1 MRENVSGRALRPR
14 WTLCAG
20 VVLAL
25 AAQADAA
32 HAQVGSSPSE
42 GLGDRTPSFT
52 VFTHARLVVRPGQV
66 IDDGSLLVRDGV
78 IVSARAG
85 REVPAG
91 AYEVDLGGK
100 TVFPGFIDPLSDYAQ
115 VPAPAAEPTPRDD
128 SPSTPPPVPGA
139 RHWNARIHPELDLSL
154 SLKPDAK
161 QAQALRKLGYTDV
174 LSAPEHGVLRGQSA
188 ALSLADAP
196 RLNAVLLKDHVAQHA
211 AFEFSH
217 WPASEYPASL
227 MGAIALLRQ
236 TFYDVHWHGERLAW
250 QARHREAERAEANQA
265 LAALAPVVAARQPL
279 FFATSDELDYA
290 RALALGQEFG
300 LKLVLVG
307 NGHEYREAA
316 RLKAAGVPVVVPL
329 VLPEAPAVEDPDRA
343 LDVALS
349 DLEHWEWAPYNARV
363 LADAG
368 VPFALTAAG
377 LKKPDEKFWPALRK
391 VVAAGLDESSALAA
405 LTVQPASLLGLGD
418 KLGTLEPG
426 KLAHFSVADADLFR
440 SDKARLYATWIDG
453 RRYEVSDPAAGEPRG
468 NWTLAWRGVS
478 GPAELLLSGE
488 GGELSAKVGQRSFP
502 AVLDGRRL
510 TLYMPGELLGV
521 KRDTVAVVAT
531 IEGKT
536 LSGRGSLDDARE
548 FGLSGTQ
555 ASATPRAP
563 EPAKAR
569 PALPATAAR
578 FPAGEFGR
586 TALPAQQD
594 LVFRH
599 ATVWTQGPQGT
610 LADADVVV
618 SHGKIAAV
626 GTALKVPSG
635 AVEIDAR
642 GKHLAPGI
650 IDAHS
655 HMAIAHGVNEGTSA
669 VTSEVRI
676 GDVLDPTDMTVYRQ
690 LAGGVTAA
698 QLLHGSANPIGGQS
712 QIIKLRWGAD
722 AEGLRLREAPPTIKF
737 ALGENVKQANWGD
750 NFTKRYPQTRMGV
763 AEIDLDSFLAAQAY
777 GEKHKNAKKDDE
789 PLRRD
794 LRLEALWEVL
804 QGKRLV
810 QIHSYRQDEI
820 LAFARLAQRFHIVPT
835 FQHILEGYKVAD
847 VLHELGAGA
856 STFSDWWAYKM
867 EVIDAI
873 PYNGALMTRQG
884 VNVSFN
890 SDSDEMGRRLNTEAA
905 KAVKYG
911 GLSEV
916 EALALVTIN
925 PARQLHIDKLVGS
938 IEVGKDADVVLWSGN
953 PLSSL
958 SYPEQTYVDGRRY
971 FDRSEDLAERAR
983 IEAER
988 ERLIAKA
995 LPERVKALAKKEG
1008 KDKAGKD
1015 DKVAAPE
1022 GQPQWATLDAH
1033 RLQYLLAPLRGAYH
1047 DDEPVNACTD
1057 AEAY

>member
-1 MRENVSGRALRPR
+1 MSQGSSEREKEVVVTVRSLRLAGPVVGLFLVVLLAEGFAPDASLTAQATTPGVVAIRNATILTVTKGTIAGGTVVIREGKIDAVGANVS
-14 WTLCAG
+14 
-20 VVLAL
+20 
-25 AAQADAA
+25 
-32 HAQVGSSPSE
+32 
-42 GLGDRTPSFT
+42 
-52 VFTHARLVVRPGQV
+52 
-66 IDDGSLLVRDGV
+66 
-78 IVSARAG
+78 
-85 REVPAG
+85 VPAG
-91 AYEVDLGGK
+91 AEV
-100 TVFPGFIDPLSDYAQ
+100 Y
-115 VPAPAAEPTPRDD
+115 
-128 SPSTPPPVPGA
+128 
-139 RHWNARIHPELDLSL
+139 
-154 SLKPDAK
+154 DA
-161 QAQALRKLGYTDV
+161 
-174 LSAPEHGVLRGQSA
+174 
-188 ALSLADAP
+188 
-196 RLNAVLLKDHVAQHA
+196 
-211 AFEFSH
+211 
-217 WPASEYPASL
+217 
-227 MGAIALLRQ
+227 
-236 TFYDVHWHGERLAW
+236 
-250 QARHREAERAEANQA
+250 
-265 LAALAPVVAARQPL
+265 
-279 FFATSDELDYA
+279 
-290 RALALGQEFG
+290 
-300 LKLVLVG
+300 
-307 NGHEYREAA
+307 
-316 RLKAAGVPVVVPL
+316 
-329 VLPEAPAVEDPDRA
+329 
-343 LDVALS
+343 
-349 DLEHWEWAPYNARV
+349 
-363 LADAG
+363 
-368 VPFALTAAG
+368 
-377 LKKPDEKFWPALRK
+377 
-391 VVAAGLDESSALAA
+391 
-405 LTVQPASLLGLGD
+405 
-418 KLGTLEPG
+418 
-426 KLAHFSVADADLFR
+426 
-440 SDKARLYATWIDG
+440 
-453 RRYEVSDPAAGEPRG
+453 
-468 NWTLAWRGVS
+468 
-478 GPAELLLSGE
+478 
-488 GGELSAKVGQRSFP
+488 
-502 AVLDGRRL
+502 
-510 TLYMPGELLGV
+510 
-521 KRDTVAVVAT
+521 
-531 IEGKT
+531 
-536 LSGRGSLDDARE
+536 
-548 FGLSGTQ
+548 SGTFL
-555 ASATPRAP
+555 S
-563 EPAKAR
+563 
-569 PALPATAAR
+569 
-578 FPAGEFGR
+578 
-586 TALPAQQD
+586 
-594 LVFRH
+594 
-599 ATVWTQGPQGT
+599 
-610 LADADVVV
+610 
-618 SHGKIAAV
+618 
-626 GTALKVPSG
+626 
-635 AVEIDAR
+635 
-642 GKHLAPGI
+642 PGI

-655 HMAIAHGVNEGTSA
+655 HIANDAINEGSTTVASMTSMF
-669 VTSEVRI
+669 
-676 GDVLDPTDMTVYRQ
+676 DVLDPRDIDIYRD
-690 LAGGVTAA
+690 LAGGTTTSNI
-698 QLLHGSANPIGGQS
+698 LHGSSDPIGGKTLV
-712 QIIKLRWGAD
+712 IKLRWGAD

-995 LPERVKALAKKEG
+995 LPERVKGLAKKEG